1 MSLHTRDDINLGRS
15 YDDIELRGLK
25 IKSNP
30 LHAFSTKQRSPTYL
44 SMIKRTALQVIN
56 QILAINGR
64 GDALSFC
71 IASILI
77 SAFILLMLRPAVAVA
92 ATFDNEISYFS
103 GSKQVTSTRVLYT
116 YPDTATTDKPMNV
129 SVIIR
134 YLNNT
139 YAIPKWINLHD
150 ISVHLRKSVKGPNIF
165 NSTIDASDVMLTPGG
180 KPYSRVFYVTPT
192 IPGNYF
198 LLLNYDASLGPP
210 FKDVAYRYDER
221 TEIYPSE
228 VSPVNIVKK

>member
-1 MSLHTRDDINLGRS
+1 MSLHTRDDIDLGRS

-64 GDALSFC
+64 GHTLSVC

-139 YAIPKWINLHD
+139 YAIPKWKSAVLDGLVHGLLVNCVLPRQNHGLESMVLCINNVD
-150 ISVHLRKSVKGPNIF
+150 NYQ
-165 NSTIDASDVMLTPGG
+165 PG
-180 KPYSRVFYVTPT
+180 F
-192 IPGNYF
+192 
-198 LLLNYDASLGPP
+198 
-210 FKDVAYRYDER
+210 
-221 TEIYPSE
+221 
-228 VSPVNIVKK
+228 